1 MGTRG
6 TLQYIEFM
14 HEFGRQSR
22 TAVMPSTRHNVET
35 GQWFHQLP
43 LESGGYGAGAAAM
56 SERPFMQLYVS
67 DFVGDTLQLST
78 EQIGAYMLMLM
89 AMWNAGGTLPDDDV
103 KLSRVVRMSLKK
115 WRAISADLL
124 TFFERAGGEISH
136 KRLTKEL
143 RKSLVKSEAR
153 AAAGALGGAA
163 KALKTRKSGLA
174 NDCRLP
180 EHLPE
185 SRNQNKKAGAF
196 SEKNAKHFSERHP
209 PEIAKRFSGSSSEN
223 TAENARRSSS
233 SSSKKPPAFARPPGW
248 HRPKTHTDAANTII
262 EEILNHDRSRIAA
275 GDEGAGRDVLML
287 PAIRAG

>member
-1 MGTRG
+1 
-6 TLQYIEFM
+6 
-14 HEFGRQSR
+14 
-22 TAVMPSTRHNVET
+22 
-35 GQWFHQLP
+35 
-43 LESGGYGAGAAAM
+43 M

-124 TFFERAGGEISH
+124 TFFERANGEISH

-163 KALKTRKSGLA
+163 KALKTRGSGMA
-174 NDCRLP
+174 NAAGSP
-180 EHLPE
+180 QHLPE
-185 SRNQNKKAGAF
+185 SRNQKEKVS
-196 SEKNAKHFSERHP
+196 SENPSENAKHFSRHQPPEIAQRSSGSSGENAQHFSQRHP
-209 PEIAKRFSGSSSEN
+209 PEIARRSSGSSSEN
-223 TAENARRSSS
+223 AAENARRSSS
-233 SSSKKPPAFARPPGW
+233 SPSKKPPAFARPPGW
-248 HRPKTHTDAANTII
+248 HQPKTHTDAANTII

-275 GDEGAGRDVLML
+275 GDEGVGRDVLML
-287 PAIRAG
+287 PAIRAR